1 MYVQGVG
8 LSGTTL
14 MQPVNTESCFVPVD
28 QHNKGLDAQ
37 FIARAPVQLLAD
49 GWHSLLCVN
58 PPRKSSV
65 QCCANTETLQKL
77 TYNVFMPFMM

>member
-1 MYVQGVG
+1 

-49 GWHSLLCVN
+49 GWHSSLYSMKTPHVRGECYAFIV
-58 PPRKSSV
+58 
-65 QCCANTETLQKL
+65 
-77 TYNVFMPFMM
+77 